1 MAAAQG
7 FTSAVFSLSAFGMT
21 YAALYSGAV
30 NFMLAIGLTPLFN
43 RPLQPTVRWA
53 LMVAGDKQL
62 ACA

>member
-1 MAAAQG
+1 MGWAVGLAAGTYMAAAQG

-43 RPLQPTVRWA
+43 RPLQPTVR
-53 LMVAGDKQL
+53 
-62 ACA
+62 